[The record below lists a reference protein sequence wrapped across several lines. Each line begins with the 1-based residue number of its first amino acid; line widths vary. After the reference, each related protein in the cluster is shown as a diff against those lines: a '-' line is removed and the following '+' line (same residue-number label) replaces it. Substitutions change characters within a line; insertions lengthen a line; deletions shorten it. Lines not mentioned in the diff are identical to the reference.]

1 MNKFLYFRTV
11 DDEANDGVTGLK
23 TNTPSSFLFPA
34 DSLTSMQPT
43 GDTALT
49 LYFKPA
55 LLHGHSAE
63 SVRDT
68 VVLNVT
74 AGDTFE
80 VMAKITDAIANPS
93 RGHSD
98 GFIVVAD
105 DVTTIDALAG
115 ATPAADSTVAA
126 QYIHSSITSCGA
138 ITVNNPSGGYG
149 IHEYYEVVDLGTGDS
164 GDNCGEIGIYL
175 PAQAVLIEGA
185 MVPVELSSTNHGAV
199 ALHYHSASVDF
210 DSAGAGTE
218 WIGAGSSGTT
228 SIPNADCDVDNAAG
242 AVGKAVHSGTAA
254 KVARG
259 SAATYISL
267 VAQEDLSSM
276 GGTPKV
282 GVYVKWAGGA
292 GIAYTQG

>member
-11 DDEANDGVTGLK
+11 ADEANDGVTGLK

-43 GDTALT
+43 GDAALT

-68 VVLNVT
+68 VILNVT
-74 AGDTFE
+74 EGDIFE
-80 VMAKITDAIANPS
+80 VMAKISDAIANPS

-105 DVTTIDALAG
+105 DVTTTDSGTTALNDLA
-115 ATPAADSTVAA
+115 VAA

-164 GDNCGEIGIYL
+164 GDNCGEIGVYL

-185 MVPVELSSTNHGAV
+185 MVPVELASNAYGAV

-210 DSAGAGTE
+210 DSAGGGTE

-228 SIPNADCDVDNAAG
+228 SIPNADCDVDSAAG